1 MNRNALLAAA
11 LFLAPLPAAAV
22 DLGGADLTPGNYD
35 TLSGTYT
42 NVGNFTVSAGDTVFV
57 GQGSGLFI
65 YASTVTINGHL
76 NANGRGYAGGA
87 AGEPGL
93 TGGAGFGLGGGG
105 GSVAGSGGGG
115 GGYGDADSD
124 GASGGDGNGAGAG
137 TGGLPYGP
145 TTQITVPFSADD
157 VFMGSGGG
165 GGGGGDPDATSG
177 SGGVGGGLIYISAG
191 YMVISGTVSAD
202 GLEGGPGL
210 NTFDCTGNPGGGG
223 GGSGGA
229 IALRSEGVLNLS
241 GSRVSASGGIGGAT
255 MCNGGTPTNPG
266 GGGAGGRIKL
276 LASTFSTPSIT
287 VSTSAGRGGEDI
299 IFGNYSQAGSSG
311 TVSWALLPSSP
322 TGLAFTGVFLT
333 SASYSW
339 TGMAEADFGGPLSM
353 LPALTTMQFRLFSG
367 TDDIPFTASFT
378 GVSASS
384 DSVAAAETGLT
395 PDTTIYRFITAYT
408 DLGDSAASQTVSTWT
423 WAAPPVM
430 SQVSAFVGLSSY
442 SLSVAWSSGAA
453 ATGFNPAY
461 TSYEISFSSSA
472 AFDAPVSTGFLTG
485 ISSAPAN
492 LLANTTYY
500 LRVRALGLNGAY
512 TSFAQTVS
520 TPTMAAPPYAPA
532 FSQVHVSSAVLA
544 WNGADNPAG
553 TVFEAQLSVDNFVT
567 VSSAPL
573 TTDTSA
579 YFGGLSPGTVYTA
592 RVRALNRASVP
603 TAFSISV
610 STTPGSLSNL
620 EAPGKPEPPQPASP
634 YSYDGT
640 AVFAWSPPSGAVP
653 IYEYILEL
661 GTFPGGNDLGTDS
674 VLASGSLSYS
684 TNTLVSGKTYYG
696 RVRAKSAAGVLG
708 EFSSPG
714 SGVQVWITANEAA
727 IVKPYNWPNPF
738 DPAAGVTN
746 IGFNLSGPATVTLR
760 IFTLQG
766 REVWSRS
773 AYEPAAGNKVWTWN
787 GRNGAGS
794 TVEPG
799 GYAVMVTKDYSGG
812 GTQTQK
818 FKLAVLY

>member
-1 MNRNALLAAA
+1 MSRIALLSAA
-11 LFLAPLPAAAV
+11 LLLTSLPAAAV
-22 DLGGADLTPGNYD
+22 DMEGADMTPANYD

-42 NVGNFTVSAGDTVFV
+42 NVGNFTVSAGVTVFV
-57 GQGSGLFI
+57 GQGSGLFV
-65 YASTVTINGHL
+65 YASTVTIHGHL
-76 NANGRGYAGGA
+76 NANGRGEPGGYSGEPGFEGGQGFGPGKGGSGA
-87 AGEPGL
+87 AGL
-93 TGGAGFGLGGGG
+93 
-105 GSVAGSGGGG
+105 GGGG
-115 GGYGDADSD
+115 GGYGDADGDGVSGGAG
-124 GASGGDGNGAGAG
+124 GASGTGGSAGAHYNS
-137 TGGLPYGP
+137 TATL
-145 TTQITVPFSADD
+145 TIPFSANDI
-157 VFMGSGGG
+157 FLGSGGG
-165 GGGGGDPDATSG
+165 GGGGGAADTTSGAGG
-177 SGGVGGGLIYISAG
+177 SGGGLVYLEAD
-191 YMVISGTVSAD
+191 YVVITGTVSAN
-202 GLEGGPGL
+202 GLAGGTGI
-210 NTFDCTGNPGGGG
+210 DASGGNPGGGGG

-229 IALRSEGVLNLS
+229 IGVISRGVLYMP
-241 GSRVSASGGIGGAT
+241 SGGIFADGGPGGAVLS
-255 MCNGGTPTNPG
+255 GGGGEEPG
-266 GGGAGGRIKL
+266 GGGAGGRVTL
-276 LASTFSTPSIT
+276 VYNDFAAGSVTL
-287 VSTSAGRGGEDI
+287 STSAAPGGQI
-299 IFGNYSQAGSSG
+299 GFFGGYAQSGSSG
-311 TVSWALLPSSP
+311 AVSMAILPSSP

-333 SASYSW
+333 SAAYTW
-339 TGMAEADFGGPLSM
+339 DGMAEADFGGPLSM
-353 LPALTTMQFRLFSG
+353 LPELTTMQFRLFAG
-367 TDDIPFTASFT
+367 TDDLPFTAAFT
-378 GVSASS
+378 GVSVSS
-384 DSVAAAETGLT
+384 AAIAAEETGLT
-395 PDTTIYRFITAYT
+395 PDTTVYRFITAYT
-408 DLGDSAASQTVSTWT
+408 DLGDSAASPTVSTWT
-423 WAAPPVM
+423 WAAPPVLA
-430 SQVSAFVGLSSY
+430 QDSAFVGLSSY

-453 ATGFNPAY
+453 VTGFNPAY
-461 TSYEISFSSSA
+461 TSYELSFSSA
-472 AFDAPVSTGFLTG
+472 EAFGAPVSTGFLTG
-485 ISSAPAN
+485 VSSSPAN

-512 TSFAQTVS
+512 TAFAQTVS

-532 FSQVHVSSAVLA
+532 FSQVHVSSAVLV
-544 WNGADNPAG
+544 WNGAGNPGG
-553 TVFEAQLSVDNFVT
+553 TVFEAQLSVDNFLT

-573 TTDTSA
+573 TTDTTA

-603 TAFSISV
+603 TDFSLSV

-640 AVFAWSPPSGAVP
+640 AVFAWSPPAGSVP
-653 IYEYILEL
+653 IFEYILEL

-674 VLASGSLSYS
+674 VLASAPLNYS

-738 DPAAGVTN
+738 DPAAGATN
-746 IGFNLSGPATVTLR
+746 IGFNLAGPATVTMR

-773 AYEPAAGNKVWTWN
+773 AYEPSAGNKVWTWN

-799 GYAVMVTKDYSGG
+799 GYAVMVTKDYAGG
-812 GTQTQK
+812 GSQTQK

>member
-1 MNRNALLAAA
+1 MTGIAAVFAALL
-11 LFLAPLPAAAV
+11 LASAPAAAV
-22 DLGGADLTPGNYD
+22 DMEGGDLLPNNYD

-42 NVGNFTVSAGDTVFV
+42 NVGNFTIPAGETVFV
-57 GQGSGLFI
+57 GQGAGLFI
-65 YASTVTINGHL
+65 YASTVTIAGHL
-76 NANGRGYAGGA
+76 NANGRGQAGGA

-93 TGGAGFGLGGGG
+93 AGGPGFGAGGGG
-105 GSVAGSGGGG
+105 GSASGSGGGG
-115 GGYGDADSD
+115 GGHGDADGD
-124 GASGGDGNGAGAG
+124 GDSGGDGNGAGGG

-145 TTQITVPFSADD
+145 TTQISVPFTADD
-157 VFMGSGGG
+157 IFMGSGGG
-165 GGGGGDPDATSG
+165 GGGGGDPDTTSG

-223 GGSGGA
+223 GGAGGGL
-229 IALRSEGVLNLS
+229 ALRSEGMLALS
-241 GSRVSASGGIGGAT
+241 GARISAGGGIGGAT
-255 MCNGGTPTNPG
+255 MCNGGTATNPG
-266 GGGAGGRIKL
+266 GGGAGGRIRL
-276 LASTFSTPSIT
+276 LANSFSTASLA
-287 VSTSAGRGGEDI
+287 VSTAAGRGGEDI
-299 IFGNYSQAGSSG
+299 IFGTYSQGGSSG
-311 TVSWALLPSSP
+311 TVSWAILPSSP
-322 TGLAFTGVFLT
+322 TGLAFTGVFKT
-333 SASYSW
+333 SVSYSW
-339 TGMAEADFGGPLSM
+339 DGMAEADFGGPLSM
-353 LPALTTMQFRLFSG
+353 LPALTTMQFRLFSRTEALSLG
-367 TDDIPFTASFT
+367 SSFT

-384 DSVAAAETGLT
+384 DVVAAEETGLT
-395 PDTTIYRFITAYT
+395 PDTTVYRFITAYT
-408 DLGDSAASQTVSTWT
+408 DLGDSAASPTVSTWT

-430 SQVSAFVGLSSY
+430 AQSSAFVGRSSY

-461 TSYEISFSSSA
+461 TSYELSFSSSE
-472 AFDAPVSTGFLTG
+472 AFGAPVSTGFLTG
-485 ISSAPAN
+485 VSSAPAG

-512 TSFAQTVS
+512 TAFAQTMS

-532 FSQVHVSSAVLA
+532 FSQVHVSSAVLV
-544 WNGADNPAG
+544 WNGAGNPAG
-553 TVFEAQLSVDNFVT
+553 TIFEAQLSVDNFVT

-573 TTDTSA
+573 TADTTA
-579 YFGGLSPGTVYTA
+579 YFGNLSPGTVYTA
-592 RVRALNRASVP
+592 RVRALNHASVP
-603 TAFSISV
+603 TDFSLSV

-620 EAPGKPEPPQPASP
+620 EAPGRPEPPQPASP
-634 YSYDGT
+634 YSYDGS
-640 AVFAWSPPSGAVP
+640 AVFSWAPPAGAVP

-661 GTFPGGNDLGTDS
+661 GTLPGGSDLGTDS
-674 VLASGSLSYS
+674 ILASGALSYS

-708 EFSSPG
+708 EFSSSG
-714 SGVQVWITANEAA
+714 GGVQVWITASEAA
-727 IVKPYNWPNPF
+727 IAKPYNWPNPF
-738 DPAAGVTN
+738 DPASGSTN
-746 IGFNLSGPATVTLR
+746 IGFNLSGPATVTMR

-773 AYEPAAGNKVWTWN
+773 AYESSGGNKVWTWN

-799 GYAVMVTKDYSGG
+799 GYAVMVTKDYAGG
-812 GTQTQK
+812 GSQTQK